1 MVGLAESGIDLTKEW
16 PPLSVKK
23 VARAFEVTNRTVERW
38 FDRGLDAIEM
48 GGKLFTTRAALQRY
62 GRLRP
67 NEFNSAAVE
76 SLQST
81 AERTRGKAVADALDA
96 MGVK

>member
-1 MVGLAESGIDLTKEW
+1 MVGLAENSIDLTREW

-23 VARAFEVTNRTVERW
+23 VARAFEVNTRTVERW
-38 FDRGLDAIEM
+38 FARGLDAIEM

-67 NEFNSAAVE
+67 HDFNNAAVE
-76 SLQST
+76 SLQSK
-81 AERTRGKAVADALDA
+81 AERSRSEAVASALDA